1 MLQNTYVLVLEI
13 LGEKRKIIYWCN
25 FHKRKILQE
34 DKEKFHTG
42 EFMKKVLL
50 ATYPRDKSISI

>member
-50 ATYPRDKSISI
+50 ATYLSAQR